1 MKARREAPFGDFGH
15 EKAEYV
21 FVRSRGDRVGA
32 HDGVPVDRKAET
44 GELAGLEG
52 PVARA
57 LERELGELGRHDAL
71 FAQNDRLHNKS

>member
-1 MKARREAPFGDFGH
+1 MQFWKNHPALRIVLMA
-15 EKAEYV
+15 V
-21 FVRSRGDRVGA
+21 LFVVAMALVVG
-32 HDGVPVDRKAET
+32 GWQMT
-44 GELAGLEG
+44 GELAGLER